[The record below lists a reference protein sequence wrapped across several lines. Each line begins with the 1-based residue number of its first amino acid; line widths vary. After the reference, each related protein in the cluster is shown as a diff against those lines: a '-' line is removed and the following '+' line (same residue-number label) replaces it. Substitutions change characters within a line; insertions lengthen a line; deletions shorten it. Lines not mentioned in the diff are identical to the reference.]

1 MITQCFRQVVAVW
14 RRVRQLMKRSLLFKP
29 CCPCLKCEMFSC
41 SRGES
46 EQLTLDSGS
55 VVSLCSAAWRCP
67 KTLAFTCVSA
77 VEHVSVRLVT
87 FGTRSLNDGLVQMCP
102 PMSSVRRLSNEHC
115 IKRADAQQPC
125 GQHQKAP
132 EETMLQPAPDDNEE
146 TTHTGHDHTPAF
158 IGSRTS
164 H

>member
-1 MITQCFRQVVAVW
+1 
-14 RRVRQLMKRSLLFKP
+14 
-29 CCPCLKCEMFSC
+29 MFSC

-55 VVSLCSAAWRCP
+55 VVSLGSAPWRCP

-102 PMSSVRRLSNEHC
+102 PMSSVRGWSNEHC
-115 IKRADAQQPC
+115 MKRADAQQPC

-132 EETMLQPAPDDNEE
+132 EETMLQPAPMTTKKRRTQVTITHQRSSDQEPVTDNFDPVALVQAVGRVLWTFE
-146 TTHTGHDHTPAF
+146 
-158 IGSRTS
+158 RTCFFCCCQGRD
-164 H
+164 